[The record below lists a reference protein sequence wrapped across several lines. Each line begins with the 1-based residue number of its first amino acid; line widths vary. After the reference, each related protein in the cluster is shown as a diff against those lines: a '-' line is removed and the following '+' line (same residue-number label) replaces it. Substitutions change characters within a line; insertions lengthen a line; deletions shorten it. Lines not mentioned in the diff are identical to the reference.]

1 MGHVKVMMV
10 KHDKREIEQ
19 LRGIF
24 ESDTYYEYAG
34 CLDKGEDAVQKIS
47 DEKPD
52 IVVVDEVVAGTDIMD
67 MVEATA
73 KNRNLK
79 NVRIAIS
86 NRNCIMVAILSPL
99 PPSEKIVEYPLA
111 DSPKSRQNILSNK
124 TLIPKIINVCAK

>member
-34 CLDKGEDAVQKIS
+34 CLEKGEHAVQKIA

-67 MVEATA
+67 IVESTS

-79 NVRIAIS
+79 NVINNEVPRKQKCCQGTDQCE
-86 NRNCIMVAILSPL
+86 NCTGS
-99 PPSEKIVEYPLA
+99 S
-111 DSPKSRQNILSNK
+111 
-124 TLIPKIINVCAK
+124 

>member
-34 CLDKGEDAVQKIS
+34 CLEKGEHAVQKIA

-67 MVEATA
+67 IVESTS

-79 NVRIAIS
+79 NVRFVLCS
-86 NRNCIMVAILSPL
+86 SKRHRNYPQSHSSAL
-99 PPSEKIVEYPLA
+99 PGQYLFSFCHNMIYIFPQRRDLLVHIFDY
-111 DSPKSRQNILSNK
+111 N
-124 TLIPKIINVCAK
+124 T